1 MNSNVGVLLRTVPV
15 PYSIISINRFRNMS
29 GMCIA
34 VPVAPYRVN
43 EFEFRQRTKLFSLP
57 LLDGDVVAVLVFA
70 TETNNLPQGCN

>member
-1 MNSNVGVLLRTVPV
+1 
-15 PYSIISINRFRNMS
+15 MS